1 MMHKN
6 DMHLQSKG
14 MGSWISQEGLE
25 DAANIPNRFE
35 QKKGDAPDSASRDTH
50 LSRHSRVV
58 HVGAE
63 LFMPFEIV
71 HNNDCERTLSYAEAV
86 RLRHG

>member
-1 MMHKN
+1 MMHRN
-6 DMHLQSKG
+6 DMPLQSKD

-25 DAANIPNRFE
+25 DAANIPSRCE
-35 QKKGDAPDSASRDTH
+35 QRKGDALDSSSRDTH

-58 HVGAE
+58 HVGSE
-63 LFMPFEIV
+63 MFMPFEIV
-71 HNNDCERTLSYAEAV
+71 HGNEHKRILSYAEAV

>member
-1 MMHKN
+1 
-6 DMHLQSKG
+6 
-14 MGSWISQEGLE
+14 MGSWISQESLE
-25 DAANIPNRFE
+25 DAVSIPSRCE
-35 QKKGDAPDSASRDTH
+35 QRKGVALDSADRDTH